1 MVNFLIHVLK
11 TRRLG
16 VLYILKMIPL
26 EQWDWR
32 PESSLGTSTNL
43 MQTTAQ
49 LANHLACSPL
59 CLYEAFKGN
68 IPDEETSENLEK
80 NNMPLNA
87 QGLTKLYEEGLGK
100 LIQFLQ
106 DNIEDVHNENLR
118 FFYQTHNTS
127 IYKEVFDEI
136 GHEWFHLGQLF
147 VYLRQNGI
155 QVDMGAYYGY
165 KDPDSSIQP
174 NE

>member
-1 MVNFLIHVLK
+1 MEHLIDNLK

-16 VLYILKMIPL
+16 LLYVLKMIPL
-26 EQWDWR
+26 ELWDWR
-32 PESSLGTSTNL
+32 PESFLGSSTFP
-43 MQTTAQ
+43 MRTTAQ

-59 CLYEAFKGN
+59 CLYEAFQGN
-68 IPDEETSENLEK
+68 IPDEETYKNLER

-87 QGLTKLYEEGLGK
+87 QGLTKLYEEGLMK

-106 DNIEDVHNENLR
+106 NHLEEAHEEKLR

-147 VYLRQNGI
+147 IYLRQNGI

-165 KDPDSSIQP
+165 KDPDPSIQP